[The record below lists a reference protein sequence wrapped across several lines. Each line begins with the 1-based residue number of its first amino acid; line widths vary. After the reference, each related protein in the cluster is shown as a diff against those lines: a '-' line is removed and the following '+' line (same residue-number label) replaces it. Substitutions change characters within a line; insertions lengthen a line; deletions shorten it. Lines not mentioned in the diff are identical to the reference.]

1 MNKKIKF
8 PLIMPDGVQV
18 KELEELQENFDLET
32 VIRYFGSGQLQQWL
46 ENNYNDEILEEI
58 KELTGDEDDF
68 VLKLTSALGV
78 DYSNQNIDIQ
88 DAFMKSRLKN
98 ELAELYESEKLEEIL
113 DCIVENQS
121 QLDKMLTDGKRKI
134 YLYANK
140 FDIYSNV
147 KYVSFYGIKN
157 PQVIIENYDEKKFLM
172 RGLSFKD
179 IEIMDSNGE
188 LIKQNSY
195 VAIMDSVLDI
205 FSKFVMGGK
214 S

>member
-134 YLYANK
+134 L
-140 FDIYSNV
+140 
-147 KYVSFYGIKN
+147 
-157 PQVIIENYDEKKFLM
+157 
-172 RGLSFKD
+172 
-179 IEIMDSNGE
+179 
-188 LIKQNSY
+188 
-195 VAIMDSVLDI
+195 
-205 FSKFVMGGK
+205 
-214 S
+214 